1 MRTVPAASAIHGS
14 TSLHVPVERLLTY
27 CLKWHE
33 ASSLAKPSVTACA
46 HLAGASAGP
55 YPFRIDTV
63 LDEQGG
69 ITDAIV
75 RCADCGQAYLIEL
88 IDWSG
93 DIRER
98 RGYRTS
104 LIDDAVIERFKHNR
118 RRGSCDVNRSAAEW
132 FTVQAQARLT
142 DLALT
147 LDTRRAELVSAE
159 RLPADA
165 DVPMGHWRER
175 LA

>member
-1 MRTVPAASAIHGS
+1 MATPTTRACRHLEAA
-14 TSLHVPVERLLTY
+14 LP
-27 CLKWHE
+27 
-33 ASSLAKPSVTACA
+33 
-46 HLAGASAGP
+46 GA

-75 RCADCGQAYLIEL
+75 RCTDCGQAFLIEL

-93 DIRER
+93 EIRER
-98 RGYRTS
+98 RRYRTS
-104 LIDDAVIERFKHNR
+104 RIDDAVIERFKHNR
-118 RRGSCDVNRSAAEW
+118 GRGSCDVNRSAAEW
-132 FTVQAQARLT
+132 FAVQSQAQLT

-147 LDTRRAELVSAE
+147 LDTRRGELVSAE
-159 RLPADA
+159 RLAADT

-175 LA
+175 L

>member
-1 MRTVPAASAIHGS
+1 
-14 TSLHVPVERLLTY
+14 
-27 CLKWHE
+27 
-33 ASSLAKPSVTACA
+33 LAKPSTTACA
-46 HLAGASAGP
+46 HLARASSGP

-75 RCADCGQAYLIEL
+75 RCQDCGQAYLIEL
-88 IDWSG
+88 LDWSG
-93 DIRER
+93 DIREQR
-98 RGYRTS
+98 RYRTS
-104 LIDDAVIERFKHNR
+104 RIDDAVIERFKHNR

-132 FTVQAQARLT
+132 FTVQSQARLT